1 MLDQDS
7 ESYELVP
14 DYKNFKCDF
23 LTHEKDYVMWQR
35 FRWYRSHP
43 GGAAVPVEPTLK
55 DLDINRLQLE
65 FYLSHEPT
73 VQTLFN
79 MDVHMF
85 DIHSSNYRLE
95 AIVMFALALVSIMV
109 SVGLCCHQNI
119 ILKQAPTLEQQA
131 ELTRIK
137 QSDPMDSNISNRR

>member
-85 DIHSSNYRLE
+85 DIHSVSLQRLSKLCRVFP
-95 AIVMFALALVSIMV
+95 AVSTKF
-109 SVGLCCHQNI
+109 LQNEMMRCSSI
-119 ILKQAPTLEQQA
+119 P
-131 ELTRIK
+131 
-137 QSDPMDSNISNRR
+137 